1 MIWKNLGMVVG
12 PEKLVLPSVFRELW
26 ITIAPLS
33 TSATRYTLHII
44 YDNLPELESEYKRY
58 RTGYAANA
66 NDITGVSVMISK
78 TDAYIENLFSAGDN
92 YTDTACMRI
101 FFR

>member
-1 MIWKNLGMVVG
+1 MVVG